1 MIPRGILAECRE
13 RGRLSAWYELERS
26 AGRRCAS
33 SATDV
38 KKLEDVGGARLGDG
52 AGLGYRGRRPDAL
65 RPVSHLSMCSS
76 ASRPPRLLHAPHR
89 RSAVT

>member
-1 MIPRGILAECRE
+1 MIPRGMLAKVGE
-13 RGRLSAWYELERS
+13 RGRLSSWCEVKQS
-26 AGRRCAS
+26 AGIRCAS
-33 SATDV
+33 SVTDV

-76 ASRPPRLLHAPHR
+76 GSRPPRLLHAPHR
-89 RSAVT
+89 RSAVA

>member
-1 MIPRGILAECRE
+1 MIPRGMLTKVGGH
-13 RGRLSAWYELERS
+13 GRLRS
-26 AGRRCAS
+26 WCEVKRSSGRRCAC

-38 KKLEDVGGARLGDG
+38 KQLEDVGEARLGDG

-65 RPVSHLSMCSS
+65 RPVSRLCSS
-76 ASRPPRLLHAPHR
+76 ASRPPRLFHAPHS